1 VTGGTAVRL
10 LDLRTGKEI
19 GRLKGHDAEVESLVF
34 TADGTCL
41 VSGSADSTALVR
53 GGAALAPPARKLD
66 EQSADNLAALWPD
79 LADADAAKAFRAA
92 AVFAAAPKGTAA
104 LLAERVKPAAGPDP
118 KQMARWV
125 NDLDNDSFEAR
136 EKAAAELGKLGEL
149 ARPALEEALKKRPSV
164 EMQRRIEELLGRLK
178 PGQKLSADDL
188 RRLRAVEVLEDLG
201 TPEAKRLL
209 EELAKGAPGAALTRD
224 AEAALTRLGK

>member
-1 VTGGTAVRL
+1 MEAL
-10 LDLRTGKEI
+10 
-19 GRLKGHDAEVESLVF
+19 AF
-34 TADGTCL
+34 TADGKAL
-41 VSGSADSTALVR
+41 VSGSADSTALVW

-66 EQSADNLAALWPD
+66 EQSADKLAALWPD